1 MTWARIAALVQPR
14 HLSEAGTLGARVFGL
29 LAGLISSG
37 ITAHALSPDDRGQ
50 YFYVVAIAG
59 VLASF
64 ANLGLP
70 SANSFFS
77 ARNLGWLRRLLWWS
91 TILGAVMGVML
102 AAVFSVATLF
112 PGLQRFAA
120 EHELWLLAL
129 TPGVLALSLMGPL
142 LAGAHRFGA
151 LNVIQVGQQAFL
163 LICFAAIAR
172 WAPSAEAFLAA
183 ASVGALLGVAAT
195 MVCVWLE
202 KTPPATE
209 PLTASAWVRYG
220 MRAYVVL
227 LLGTLVSRLG
237 VLFVRAYGDPVDLG
251 IYSVSVQLWDA
262 MAILPSSLAMILFP
276 TIVRDQTLTWHKCV
290 SESRRML
297 VFAVVAAIGAAVVLK
312 PAIPLVFGQA
322 YASAYWPSLFF
333 LPGFVAF
340 AVVNIASQFLAAIGF
355 PRGVAISW
363 AISAVFLTAT
373 APVLVSR
380 WGPSGGAAATSLT
393 YCILALLML
402 RLAYNKLPKAT
413 DPTHV

>member
-1 MTWARIAALVQPR
+1 MNWEKIVAYVQPR

-37 ITAHALSPDDRGQ
+37 ITAHALSPGDRGQ

-70 SANSFFS
+70 SANAFFS

-91 TILGAVMGVML
+91 TFLGAGTGLLL
-102 AAVFSVATLF
+102 AAVFSGATLL

-120 EHELWLLAL
+120 VHEAWLFAL
-129 TPGVLALSLMGPL
+129 TPAILALSLMGPL
-142 LAGAHRFGA
+142 LAGAHRFGT
-151 LNVIQVGQQAFL
+151 LNWVQVGQQAFL

-183 ASVGALLGVAAT
+183 ASLGALLGVAAT
-195 MVCVWLE
+195 MICVWLE

-209 PLTASAWVRYG
+209 PLTASVWVKYG
-220 MRAYVVL
+220 MRAYLIL

-237 VLFVRAYGDPVDLG
+237 VLFVRAICDPTDLG
-251 IYSVSVQLWDA
+251 IYSVAVQLWDA

-276 TIVRDQTLTWHKCV
+276 TIVRHQTLTWAKCQ
-290 SESRRML
+290 SECRRML
-297 VFAVVAAIGAAVVLK
+297 IFATVAAIGAAVVLK

-322 YASAYWPSLFF
+322 YANAYWPSLFF
-333 LPGFVAF
+333 LLGFVAF
-340 AVVNIASQFLAAIGF
+340 AVVNVVSQFLAAIGF

-363 AISAVFLTAT
+363 IISSAFLAAS
-373 APVLVSR
+373 APVLVGR
-380 WGPSGGAAATSLT
+380 WGPSGAAAATSLT
-393 YCILALLML
+393 YCLLALLML
-402 RLAYNKLPKAT
+402 RLAYRKLPNAT
-413 DPTHV
+413 DPSHV